1 MLRRMILFTGHR
13 AGQFMEIEQEVIGTF
28 FEQMSSAAYIKDE
41 DLKFI
46 YVNPAYAEF
55 CGMEPKHFL
64 GKSSFQITNTV
75 STRLLEQDEAKVL
88 ATDVATQVNDRATSY
103 RGATIWREIERRP
116 ITTHSGE
123 RFLTVTL
130 RDISKHKEV
139 EFKLQDKEKE
149 LAETRGLAEIAE
161 HRSTDFLAKISH
173 QVSTPLQSI
182 ISVAN
187 SVSDEDFDA
196 DRKSFSDLIISSG
209 KAALSILDD
218 MSSHSLLDIM
228 KVPVK
233 SESFE
238 LFKLVCDITSVV
250 LPDAHKKNV
259 QFSTYIDPDVPMRLL
274 GDAGK
279 IRQVLINLINNAI
292 KFTDKGEINVN
303 IHVVPDDKGQLALVR
318 FEIDDTGHGIASQK
332 QELLFNR
339 YRPAN
344 ASEQSGLGLS
354 ISSALVSLMGG
365 DIGLDSRL
373 GIGSKFW
380 FEIGFD
386 IPKRIARPI
395 QKNPDLKRKRFIV
408 IDNDGFD
415 RALLEHQLQEWGG
428 DVAACRNSDEAIAV
442 MCALFEKGMTVE
454 GIFIDD
460 QTNQANDIDLH
471 ALMRDD
477 EVLSHIPLFMMVAS
491 ADNMKIRASLVNEY
505 IVKPL
510 DILSLKTIVACAYS
524 QNSEEPIIDIE
535 LTDFPVNEIP
545 RRNTQG
551 LQTLIGN
558 NNDLSKI
565 DVLILESNTVNQIML
580 AQILETTGYKF
591 KITSDL
597 SEAEELFK
605 SCYPKVVIVDATS
618 REFNNEDTRFS
629 LEKLKRFNSLVPL
642 LGMTMLQSGSDDEE
656 ETSILMSVFDGQ
668 IAKPVSPAELFNK
681 IEKWMQIADASQVQ
695 TA

>member
-1 MLRRMILFTGHR
+1 MV
-13 AGQFMEIEQEVIGTF
+13 IEQEVIEMF
-28 FEQMSSAAYIKDE
+28 FGQMSSATYIKDE

-55 CGMEPKHFL
+55 CGMEAERFI

-75 STRLLEQDEAKVL
+75 ATRLLEQDEAKVL
-88 ATDVATQVNDRATSY
+88 ATGNAAQANDRATSY

-116 ITTHSGE
+116 IITKSGE
-123 RFLTVTL
+123 RYLAVTF
-130 RDISKHKEV
+130 RDISKHKDV

-149 LAETRGLAEIAE
+149 LAETRDLAEIAE
-161 HRSTDFLAKISH
+161 HRSADFLAKITH
-173 QVSTPLQSI
+173 QVRTPLESI
-182 ISVAN
+182 VSVVGT
-187 SVSDEDFDA
+187 VSDEDFNT
-196 DRKSFSDLIISSG
+196 DRKSFSDLILSSG
-209 KAALSILDD
+209 KAALGVLDD
-218 MSSHSLLDIM
+218 MSNHSLLDIM

-250 LPDAHKKNV
+250 MPDAHKKNL
-259 QFSTYIDPDVPMRLL
+259 QFSTYIDPDIPMRLL
-274 GDAGK
+274 GDGGK

-303 IHVVPDDKGQLALVR
+303 IHIVPDDKGRLALVR
-318 FEIDDTGHGIASQK
+318 FEIDDTGKGIASQK
-332 QELLFNR
+332 QKLLFNR

-365 DIGLDSRL
+365 EIGLDSRL

-428 DVAACRNSDEAIAV
+428 DVAACRNADEAIAV

-460 QTNQANDIDLH
+460 ESNQANDIDLH

-510 DILSLKTIVACAYS
+510 DIISLKTIVARAYS
-524 QNSEEPIIDIE
+524 PDSEEQIIDIE
-535 LTDFPVNEIP
+535 LTDIPVNEIP
-545 RRNTQG
+545 RRDAQG

-558 NNDLSKI
+558 NNDVAKI

-597 SEAEELFK
+597 SEAEKLFK
-605 SCYPKVVIVDATS
+605 SCYPKIVIVDATN
-618 REFNNEDTRFS
+618 REFNNDDTRLS

-642 LGMTMLQSGSDDEE
+642 LGMTTLQNDDEDE
-656 ETSILMSVFDGQ
+656 ASILIPVFDGL
-668 IAKPVSPAELFNK
+668 IAKPISPAELFNK
-681 IEKWMQIADASQVQ
+681 IEKWMQIADVGRVRRA
-695 TA
+695 